1 MTATPTLSPASLS
14 IPPVCP
20 TVAIP
25 PTKIADSTELV
36 HDDVDHTGN
45 LDKALSACP
54 NATLACM
61 WAMVERHTNCFFRS
75 SRAPAPSHSSQ
86 GKGEQ
91 APGVAASA
99 ADDRHRTAHAG
110 CARRL
115 AVGGEQRAI
124 ERFGDGDVRRV
135 VDAQVVAKGPDA
147 RHETDD
153 KDAFYAQSRPPVER
167 PLGSVATEVAPQHLD
182 A

>member
-86 GKGEQ
+86 GKG
-91 APGVAASA
+91 
-99 ADDRHRTAHAG
+99 RAG
-110 CARRL
+110 AGGSCVSCGRPSPDSARRL
-115 AVGGEQRAI
+115 RTPAG
-124 ERFGDGDVRRV
+124 RR
-135 VDAQVVAKGPDA
+135 
-147 RHETDD
+147 R
-153 KDAFYAQSRPPVER
+153 
-167 PLGSVATEVAPQHLD
+167 
-182 A
+182 